1 MDYNLL
7 QNMLTFCNKIV
18 TTCNES
24 DRDLNMQRGT
34 EWARFTE
41 YLLYS
46 GKIANIFQIF
56 SFDM

>member
-1 MDYNLL
+1 
-7 QNMLTFCNKIV
+7 MLTFCNKIV

-24 DRDLNMQRGT
+24 DRDLNMKRGT
-34 EWARFTE
+34 EWARFTG